1 MDSRQEKIRLLSR
14 MNRGRAAAPSFLAA
28 LSEALGEPVDGSALL
43 PTSETDMLVET
54 FRSGYQSAIKPDAV
68 SYRRFFQAGERSLVV
83 CLADCIAEKLP
94 GERGLFFTKL
104 SQDCGAV
111 SLDLS
116 VLLKHM
122 ASIIRLDGDSLSAL
136 SEDHKQGIL
145 IDHNPDDPK
154 QTYEVV
160 VWGDYWAV
168 LALACDQ

>member
-94 GERGLFFTKL
+94 GERGLFFTRGWRCAQSL
-104 SQDCGAV
+104 VRIQANTPSHSRGDVGAGRPRDRAV
-111 SLDLS
+111 
-116 VLLKHM
+116 
-122 ASIIRLDGDSLSAL
+122 GF
-136 SEDHKQGIL
+136 DHRRRRGR
-145 IDHNPDDPK
+145 H
-154 QTYEVV
+154 V
-160 VWGDYWAV
+160 
-168 LALACDQ
+168 